1 MVVNMIVG
9 YCKGRGI
16 GKKNTI
22 PWDIPQDLKHF
33 AKLTKGSSDKKN
45 IIVMGRRTWES
56 LPKKPLPGRLNI
68 ILSNTI
74 SLKEENIKTFSSFKE
89 ILSFYHSNQNLF
101 GDLWICGG
109 YQVYKSALDNKLI
122 DNLYIT
128 YIDQVHDC
136 DAFFP
141 EVDLN
146 QFTLQSITPLGVENC
161 NIFHYSCK

>member
-1 MVVNMIVG
+1 MIVG

-89 ILSFYHSNQNLF
+89 ILSFYYSNQNLF